1 MRKRAPWG
9 PFEYPEAS
17 AIDPHAR
24 NTADTY
30 FMDTANRFLPTQRVP
45 GMFIIWKRFPTPP
58 NDDQHFSVKIMAEA
72 CHNTILATKVRQGE
86 DTTLEGNDQLF
97 CRL

>member
-1 MRKRAPWG
+1 
-9 PFEYPEAS
+9 
-17 AIDPHAR
+17 
-24 NTADTY
+24 
-30 FMDTANRFLPTQRVP
+30 MDTANRFLPTQRVP

-86 DTTLEGNDQLF
+86 DTTLEGNDRSIILSTVTVPHYFYHFQANLLDISIEF
-97 CRL
+97 SSVHSKQF